1 MSDCIFCKIV
11 EGAIPSY
18 TIYEDEDFKV
28 ILDAFPS
35 GLGHTL
41 IIPKAHTDN
50 VFTIEP
56 SKLGTIHQLAGK
68 VAAAIKESCQA
79 DGVNILQNNG
89 IAAGQTVFHYHIH
102 IIPRF
107 DDDGLRFGWPTK
119 QFSAEELNNIRELIA
134 KKI

>member
-1 MSDCIFCKIV
+1 MSDCIFCKIIDG
-11 EGAIPSY
+11 EIPSY

-28 ILDAFPS
+28 ILDAFP
-35 GLGHTL
+35 GALGHTL
-41 IIPKAHTDN
+41 ILPKEHIAD
-50 VFTIEP
+50 VFCMD
-56 SKLGTIHQLAGK
+56 SLKLGLIHQLAGK
-68 VAAAIKESCQA
+68 IAEAIKDVCHC

-107 DDDGLRFGWPTK
+107 DDDGMRFGWATK
-119 QFSAEELNNIRELIA
+119 KFSNEELESIRVLLT